1 MNVLRLALWRHKG
14 PTGNNKGTYAA
25 QLLASYEE
33 ATKST
38 GSTNNDTQR
47 LTGST
52 IPQFPLLDTFEIL
65 SLNLHWPET
74 FCKSRITR
82 LKPDLPRGHPLATY
96 SLVLI
101 AAQTT
106 TYSLHKGS
114 PNSRV
119 QDIKKMRLLVP
130 LRRRRKG
137 LFLTG
142 DLAAG
147 TRERNNKK
155 RQL

>member
-65 SLNLHWPET
+65 SLNLH
-74 FCKSRITR
+74 
-82 LKPDLPRGHPLATY
+82 
-96 SLVLI
+96 
-101 AAQTT
+101 
-106 TYSLHKGS
+106 
-114 PNSRV
+114 
-119 QDIKKMRLLVP
+119 
-130 LRRRRKG
+130 
-137 LFLTG
+137 
-142 DLAAG
+142 
-147 TRERNNKK
+147 
-155 RQL
+155 